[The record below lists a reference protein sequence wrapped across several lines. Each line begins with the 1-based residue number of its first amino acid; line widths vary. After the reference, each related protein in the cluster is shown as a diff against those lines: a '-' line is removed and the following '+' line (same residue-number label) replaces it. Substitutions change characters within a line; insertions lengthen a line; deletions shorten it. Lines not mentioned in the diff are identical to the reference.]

1 MKINRV
7 DTPPRFK
14 EFACS
19 GYKNALEA
27 QNKKEGEYST
37 YRHRR
42 YDTTPMAYRTAAR
55 RPSASG
61 FPSFFFHFTHYN
73 LNNHNTLRACIM
85 AGDEPAESYVEQ

>member
-42 YDTTPMAYRTAAR
+42 YDTTPIT
-55 RPSASG
+55 G
-61 FPSFFFHFTHYN
+61 
-73 LNNHNTLRACIM
+73 LLR
-85 AGDEPAESYVEQ
+85 GGPAHPAPQVFYFILHTTT